1 MADGGDPARDFFA
14 SAASGL
20 DFEVA
25 YEKLRRSSASRVS
38 TMLDGL
44 NDRIATEAKA
54 RALERA
60 EPPLSPGEFSG
71 SSSGP
76 RVVDDDGG
84 NAPGGASAEY
94 AGDIVGDEEVQAI
107 VFEEGTWTIMVESV
121 EVTGT
126 EQELPETLVAARD
139 VWTGLDELEREVL
152 MGHLGLVP
160 RASVQSQLNRIT
172 RLALARQ
179 PARPVDEE
187 SLASQLAEERSRS
200 EALADQLDA
209 AHAEIAELRDAA
221 ALAKW
226 GAAGASD
233 GDGDGAGGDDD
244 EEAIDVDQ
252 ALQAAESAFPDDDDD
267 GIDDGD
273 AEEEPPAEV
282 FAAADDDAPEPDFS
296 PEEGDL

>member
-14 SAASGL
+14 SADSGL
-20 DFEVA
+20 DFAVA
-25 YEKLRRSSASRVS
+25 YEKLRRSSANRVS
-38 TMLDGL
+38 TMLDDL

-54 RALERA
+54 RASEHV

-71 SSSGP
+71 SSPGP

-84 NAPGGASAEY
+84 GHAPGGVSTEY
-94 AGDIVGDEEVQAI
+94 AGGVAVGDEEVQAI
-107 VFEEGTWTIMVESV
+107 VFEEGTWTIMVESM

-126 EQELPETLVAARD
+126 EQELPESLVAARD
-139 VWTGLDELEREVL
+139 VWAGLDELEREVL
-152 MGHLGLVP
+152 MGHLGLVS

-179 PARPVDEE
+179 PTRPVDEE
-187 SLASQLAEERSRS
+187 FLASQLAEERSRS

-221 ALAKW
+221 ALVKW
-226 GAAGASD
+226 GAADASD
-233 GDGDGAGGDDD
+233 GDDD
-244 EEAIDVDQ
+244 EEEIDSEQ
-252 ALQAAESAFPDDDDD
+252 ARAAAESAFPDDDDD
-267 GIDDGD
+267 DVDDGD

-296 PEEGDL
+296 PEEGDF